1 MKSVVRRAR
10 AAVVDALV
18 HGYTGGGIV
27 LRITLKQQREEIQAA
42 FARGAK
48 YEHQHA
54 KAVKREKSS

>member
-1 MKSVVRRAR
+1 MKSVVRRSR

-18 HGYTGGGIV
+18 HGYTGCGIH
-27 LRITLKQQREEIQAA
+27 RITFKQQREEIQAA